1 MHCIACAADCWLP
14 AVNQLLKVNPSSI
27 EFHLNIFSE
36 LVIDMH
42 CTWSSFE
49 YIQHSYHWPRI
60 RSLSMP
66 TTLSLRRNADD
77 DDDEHS
83 FIHIE
88 IAIGLY
94 IFFFLLSQQRLS
106 LYWKLWIEA
115 DYKCFK
121 TMVKRKSKCIRAST
135 QLLFPLMIFIWR
147 ASMFKCVSVYYFDSC
162 VCLQFRQYVAFFIFS

>member
-14 AVNQLLKVNPSSI
+14 AVNQLLKVNPPSF

-49 YIQHSYHWPRI
+49 HIQHSYHWPRI

-77 DDDEHS
+77 DDDEHP

-94 IFFFLLSQQRLS
+94 IFFFSCSLSNGLACIGS
-106 LYWKLWIEA
+106 SESKLIINA
-115 DYKCFK
+115 
-121 TMVKRKSKCIRAST
+121 SKQWWNGNQNVSEPQHNYCSHWWFSFDVRACS
-135 QLLFPLMIFIWR
+135 
-147 ASMFKCVSVYYFDSC
+147 SV
-162 VCLQFRQYVAFFIFS
+162 